1 MNYKQFVKERDEMLM
16 KRDVN
21 ELRKFVAA
29 HADEYGEKIARQIA
43 NAGDSFLE
51 LVLHKA
57 IVLAPSLPKYV
68 REDSEAW
75 LRDRMGEG

>member
-16 KRDVN
+16 KRDIG

-29 HADEYGEKIARQIA
+29 HADEYGEEIARQVA
-43 NAGDSFLE
+43 DAGDSFLK
-51 LVLHKA
+51 LVLHKTIISA
-57 IVLAPSLPKYV
+57 TSLPKDV

-75 LRDRMGEG
+75 LRDRRSEG